1 MTVDADK
8 AMKELVA
15 KGIKI
20 PPQPKVLLELRKA
33 LSKDDYDV
41 RSLARIISGDPG
53 ITAMLF
59 KAARSPLFGRG
70 KKFDKLDQVI
80 QVVGVKQTFNLVQ
93 AMALAATMSDRERK
107 AFELFWTRSQE
118 IAEIAALIAADRVSV
133 CNVFPDQAYLAGIF
147 HECGVPVLM
156 QRFPDYCKA
165 LKLDSSCCW
174 PNLSEEDVRYNVDH
188 TSIGY
193 LVAKHWNLP
202 DFVCAAIQYHHEM
215 PRDELGATCTLVA
228 ILQLAIHFYHR
239 MAETEDRL
247 WPRIRE
253 FVLNELGIHVDAENE
268 YFEEIHERF
277 LEEHR

>member
-8 AMKELVA
+8 AMKELVD

-20 PPQPKVLLELRKA
+20 PPQPKVLLDLRNMLA
-33 LSKDDYDV
+33 KDDYDV
-41 RSLARIISGDPG
+41 RSLARVISSDPG
-53 ITAMLF
+53 ISAMLF
-59 KAARSPLFGRG
+59 KVARSPLFGRG
-70 KKFDKLDQVI
+70 KKFTALDQVI

-93 AMALAATMSDRERK
+93 AMALSAAVSDGTRK
-107 AFELFWTRSQE
+107 AFEVFWTRSQE
-118 IAEIAALIAADRVSV
+118 IAQLAALIAADRVSV
-133 CNVFPDQAYLAGIF
+133 CNVFPDQAYMAGIF

-156 QRFPDYCKA
+156 QRFPDYCKSV
-165 LKLDSSCCW
+165 KLESSCCW
-174 PNLSEEDVRYNVDH
+174 PNLSEEDVRYQVDH

-239 MAETEDRL
+239 IGNTEDRL
-247 WPRIRE
+247 WPKISA
-253 FVLNELGIHVDAENE
+253 FVLNETGLHADGEQE

-277 LEEHR
+277 LEEQR

>member
-1 MTVDADK
+1 MIVDAEK

-20 PPQPKVLLELRKA
+20 PPQPKVLLDLRHA

-59 KAARSPLFGRG
+59 KVARSPLFGRG
-70 KKFDKLDQVI
+70 KHFTALEQVI

-93 AMALAATMSDRERK
+93 AMALSVSISDKARQ
-107 AFELFWTRSQE
+107 AFEVFWTRSQE
-118 IAEIAALIAADRVSV
+118 IADLASLIAADRVSV

-165 LKLDSSCCW
+165 VKLDSTCCW
-174 PNLSEEDVRYNVDH
+174 PNLKEEDERYNVDH

-193 LVAKHWNLP
+193 LVARHWNLP

-239 MAETEDRL
+239 MSGVSDSL
-247 WPRIRE
+247 WLKIRE
-253 FVLNELGIHVDAENE
+253 FVLNELGIHPDAENE
-268 YFEEIHERF
+268 YFEDIREQF
-277 LEEHR
+277 LERHG